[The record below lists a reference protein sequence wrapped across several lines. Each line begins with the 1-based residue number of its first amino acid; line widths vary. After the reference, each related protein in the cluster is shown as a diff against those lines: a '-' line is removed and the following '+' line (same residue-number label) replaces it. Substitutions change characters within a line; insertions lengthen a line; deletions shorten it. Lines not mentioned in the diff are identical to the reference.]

1 MGSTAA
7 CIKCLLPE
15 VIPFQVDCCKYAV
28 FTRRVCMMS
37 MTFCQ
42 GRGKD
47 FSKTA
52 EIKIG
57 TYTEKDFLLE

>member
-1 MGSTAA
+1 M
-7 CIKCLLPE
+7 
-15 VIPFQVDCCKYAV
+15 
-28 FTRRVCMMS
+28 RRVCMMS

-42 GRGKD
+42 GREKD